1 MCDRLLG
8 GADKRS
14 KTQKRHLF
22 FFNFKLAVGWQFF

>member
-1 MCDRLLG
+1 MCDPLLG

-22 FFNFKLAVGWQFF
+22 FNIKLAVGWQFF